1 MNDQKLDR
9 YLQSV
14 GKECFVTYYE
24 LFSNPSL
31 RNVDIANQI
40 QQERGHYKWK
50 SCQSRPSKA
59 RSIIDAGRARD
70 ALLLIHQS
78 ESKRISD
85 RTREKALRIANSL

>member
-24 LFSNPSL
+24 LFANESL
-31 RNVDIANQI
+31 HNVDIAKQL
-40 QQERGHYKWK
+40 QQERGYEWQ

-59 RSIIDAGRARD
+59 RKIIDAGRAKD

-78 ESKRISD
+78 KVPRDIRD
-85 RTREKALRIANSL
+85 QALRIANSL